1 MLLPRFSHLTVFSN
15 LLTLAF
21 THPLEDQNEQHTDI
35 TIREPRGL
43 SQPSLDHSHLNLQ
56 IPTLSR
62 RNIIIGG
69 YQISLFRH
77 VQILPITVAAED
89 LRQFW
94 TGVQIA
100 VYAKRQTNDHVLPL
114 RFGKLEILFESENQN
129 VPLDWSAIFSLA
141 RYLEDNVC
149 TGGGWA
155 RFFQGA
161 MTNLATE
168 MVIRVTLRYIG
179 QVF

>member
-1 MLLPRFSHLTVFSN
+1 MLLQRFSHLTVFSN

-62 RNIIIGG
+62 RNNIIGG

-94 TGVQIA
+94 TGVMIA
-100 VYAKRQTNDHVLPL
+100 VDAKRQTNDHVLPV
-114 RFGKLEILFESENQN
+114 RFGNLEIHLRVKTKMYLSIGRR
-129 VPLDWSAIFSLA
+129 LSLLRA
-141 RYLEDNVC
+141 TWRTTCALEE
-149 TGGGWA
+149 GGRDSSG
-155 RFFQGA
+155 G
-161 MTNLATE
+161 
-168 MVIRVTLRYIG
+168 
-179 QVF
+179 